1 VLGISH
7 TGRGAARRYFVD
19 TTQIVF
25 AQCNVQSSGIFFEV
39 FSPLCPWDW
48 NNVLA
53 LGKQPSERELT
64 GRAFL
69 FFGNGLDAANEIK
82 VFRKIFSQKAR

>member
-7 TGRGAARRYFVD
+7 AGRGAARRYFVD
-19 TTQIVF
+19 TTQIF
-25 AQCNVQSSGIFFEV
+25 PAQFNVQSAGILFEV

-48 NNVLA
+48 NDVLA
-53 LGKQPSERELT
+53 LGKKPSKRELT

-69 FFGNGLDAANEIK
+69 FFGNGLDTPNEIE
-82 VFRKIFSQKAR
+82 VFRKIFSLKAR